1 MFNLSP
7 VLWRVNF
14 CKKQAYL
21 TKEHQH
27 AGLFKECTFIVAKF
41 AKGNQQDKSRI
52 AFPAIINFG
61 RLKFNN
67 LLAPARRQRGG
78 NHRRR
83 SSGTAIIVFES
94 NVNRCTKQRSE
105 RNGVNYSNLLNIQI
119 DTSNVSGTSTVQFL
133 SEQTLGQGNRPKS
146 FQR

>member
-1 MFNLSP
+1 MHPVECLHVSSVLLVIFNLSP

-61 RLKFNN
+61 RDSN
-67 LLAPARRQRGG
+67 
-78 NHRRR
+78 
-83 SSGTAIIVFES
+83 SIIFWPQQEGKEAV
-94 NVNRCTKQRSE
+94 T
-105 RNGVNYSNLLNIQI
+105 I
-119 DTSNVSGTSTVQFL
+119 DEGAVV
-133 SEQTLGQGNRPKS
+133 
-146 FQR
+146 